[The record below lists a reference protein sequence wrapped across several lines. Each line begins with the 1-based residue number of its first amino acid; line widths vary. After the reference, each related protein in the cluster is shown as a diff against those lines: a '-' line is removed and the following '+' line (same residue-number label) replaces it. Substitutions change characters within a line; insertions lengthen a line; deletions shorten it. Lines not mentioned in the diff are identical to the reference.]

1 MAAIPRTAV
10 LVAALIVA
18 HVRAADLSE
27 LDSAAMYVGRRGGR
41 LQTVGSFVLSSFA
54 NRAGNDELEDAERH
68 EDLGTSQLQEG
79 AAAVELSEPLH
90 KIVKTS
96 RGGRVHCPDGK
107 TCHLVCK
114 GYNACSGLKGGT
126 GHFAKITCDSG
137 TKAYACM
144 YAKLPDCAKDKTCEL
159 ECKGHNAC
167 RALKGGT
174 GHFAKITCDAGKTRR
189 NAMRTCNSAK
199 LPDCPEGKTCELECK
214 GNSACYGLKSF
225 TGHFARITCK
235 NGACNSARMPNCPA
249 KARCELVCTGSSACH
264 GLKKAPVGATGSTVD
279 LAGNYWMPAAVLP
292 EPAALSP
299 KMIAFRAVGVK
310 GYDWP
315 PEQCKAQAETQ
326 PQLTPC
332 PGNQWHT
339 TRRRG
344 AGSTCYDF

>member
-189 NAMRTCNSAK
+189 NAMHTCNSAK
-199 LPDCPEGKTCELECK
+199 LPDCPEGKTCELQCKGNYVCASLKGGTGHFAKITCDSGRKAQACHKAQLPDCPKDKTCELKCK
-214 GNSACYGLKSF
+214 GNSACYSLKSF

-235 NGACNSARMPNCPA
+235 NSACVSARMPNCPA
-249 KARCELVCTGSSACH
+249 KARCELVCTDLRKGGSACYN
-264 GLKKAPVGATGSTVD
+264 LKKA
-279 LAGNYWMPAAVLP
+279 
-292 EPAALSP
+292 
-299 KMIAFRAVGVK
+299 
-310 GYDWP
+310 
-315 PEQCKAQAETQ
+315 
-326 PQLTPC
+326 
-332 PGNQWHT
+332 
-339 TRRRG
+339 
-344 AGSTCYDF
+344 